1 MTDRIVNK
9 SRITKETDITL
20 KLNLD
25 GDGNSNIST
34 GVRFFD
40 HMLETFSR
48 HGFFDL
54 DLKVVGDIDVDDHHT
69 VEDVGIVLGDAF
81 KEALGNKIGI
91 NRVGYC
97 IFPMDE
103 SLATVAVDLS
113 GRSYTVFEGSFAYQ
127 KIGDLSSQN
136 IYHFIESFANNGLM
150 NINVKV
156 SGENDHHKSEAI
168 FKALARS
175 LNDATKISHD
185 SILSTKEII

>member
-1 MTDRIVNK
+1 MVDRISSK
-9 SRITKETDITL
+9 SRKTKETDISL
-20 KLNLD
+20 KLNID
-25 GDGNSNIST
+25 GSGKSDIST

-40 HMLETFSR
+40 HMLETFAR

-54 DLKVVGDIDVDDHHT
+54 DLKVVGDIEVDDHHT
-69 VEDVGIVLGDAF
+69 VEDVGIVLGSAF
-81 KEALGNKIGI
+81 GEALKDKVGM
-91 NRVGYC
+91 NRVGSC

-113 GRSYTVFEGSFAYQ
+113 GRSYTVFDGSFTYQ
-127 KIGDLSSQN
+127 KVGDLSTEN
-136 IYHFIESFANNGLM
+136 IHHFIESFANNGLM

-175 LNDATKISHD
+175 LNEATKITHN